1 MPRRQNAD
9 VARNLPV
16 LPDEATRRRD
26 QQIKI
31 RLTSVELAE
40 LQTLRPD
47 LTPSGI
53 VSLLVDE
60 VLQGRYRP
68 DWAAPASAQHRA
80 D

>member
-9 VARNLPV
+9 VARNLPA

-31 RLTSVELAE
+31 RLTSVEAAE

-47 LTPSGI
+47 LTLSGI
-53 VSLLVDE
+53 VSLLVDD
-60 VLQGRYRP
+60 VLLGRNRP
-68 DWAAPASAQHRA
+68 DWVAPR
-80 D
+80 